1 MKRILSV
8 TLSLLMLF
16 SLSACGGASQND
28 GKYVIG
34 ICRIMVHDSLDDATR
49 GFMDAVVAGLGEEN
63 VTFNHQDAGGEFP
76 NLGTIV
82 DGFVAEGVDL
92 ILANGTAS
100 LQAAVSVT
108 GDIPVLGTSVTDYAT
123 ALNIP
128 EYHGVVAGNVSGT
141 TDLAPLD
148 SQAAVIQELFPDAE
162 RVGLLYCSSE
172 PNSVY
177 QVTQVRGYLEDM
189 GYTCTEYAFTDVNDL
204 SAVTQTA
211 CDNADVIYIPTDNT
225 CAACAEN
232 IANVVLPAGVP
243 VVTGDASTCSVA
255 GVATFA
261 ISYYDLGYTTGE
273 MAVQILTG
281 EADIAHMP
289 VQTAGTAVKMY
300 NPATCEKLGIS
311 IPEGYV
317 PVE

>member
-1 MKRILSV
+1 M
-8 TLSLLMLF
+8 
-16 SLSACGGASQND
+16 
-28 GKYVIG
+28 
-34 ICRIMVHDSLDDATR
+34 
-49 GFMDAVVAGLGEEN
+49 
-63 VTFNHQDAGGEFP
+63 
-76 NLGTIV
+76 
-82 DGFVAEGVDL
+82 AEGVDL

-108 GDIPVLGTSVTDYAT
+108 GEIPVLGTSVTDYAT
-123 ALNIP
+123 ALNIA
-128 EYHGVVAGNVSGT
+128 EYHGMVDGNVSGT

-148 SQAAVIQELFPDAE
+148 RQAAVIQELFPDAKS
-162 RVGLLYCSSE
+162 VGLLYCSSE

-211 CDNADVIYIPTDNT
+211 CDHSDVIYIPTDNT
-225 CAACAEN
+225 CATCAEN

-243 VVTGDASTCSVA
+243 VVTGDASTCAVA

-261 ISYYDLGYTTGE
+261 ISYYDLGYATGV
-273 MAVQILTG
+273 MAVEVLKGT
-281 EADIAHMP
+281 ADIADMP
-289 VQTAGTAVKMY
+289 IQTAGEAVKMY
-300 NPATCEKLGIS
+300 NSANCEKLGITV
-311 IPEGYV
+311 PEGYV